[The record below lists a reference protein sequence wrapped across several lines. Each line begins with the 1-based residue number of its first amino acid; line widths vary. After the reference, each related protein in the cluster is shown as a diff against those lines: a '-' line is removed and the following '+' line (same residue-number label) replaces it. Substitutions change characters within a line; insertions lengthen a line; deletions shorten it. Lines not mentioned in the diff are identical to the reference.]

1 MSQAPVL
8 ALPNFSLP
16 FTLETDASGSGIGAV
31 LMQQGRPLAF
41 YSQALGPRIAA
52 QSVYDKEA
60 MAILQALKRWRR
72 YFLRGKLVIKI
83 DQQSLEYIM
92 TQRLCEGI
100 QHKLLMKL
108 MEFDYSI
115 EYKKGKENIAADA
128 LFRRE
133 HTLAAISSA
142 TPAWTT
148 DIEESYEHDP
158 HYTQLL
164 EQLLVNPQVVSD
176 HTDHSGILRF
186 KGKICIGANTDLRT
200 RILTALHSSPI
211 GGYSGI
217 KATYQRVK
225 RIFYWPA
232 LKKSVETFVT

>member
-1 MSQAPVL
+1 
-8 ALPNFSLP
+8 
-16 FTLETDASGSGIGAV
+16 
-31 LMQQGRPLAF
+31 LAF

-128 LFRRE
+128 LSGGNILLLQY
-133 HTLAAISSA
+133 HLL
-142 TPAWTT
+142 P
-148 DIEESYEHDP
+148 
-158 HYTQLL
+158 QLG
-164 EQLLVNPQVVSD
+164 QQ
-176 HTDHSGILRF
+176 T
-186 KGKICIGANTDLRT
+186 
-200 RILTALHSSPI
+200 
-211 GGYSGI
+211 
-217 KATYQRVK
+217 
-225 RIFYWPA
+225 
-232 LKKSVETFVT
+232 LKKAMSMTLITLNC